1 MKGVFRVAFAAAVML
16 AGFSLTI
23 ALPIAAGENESGSEV
38 VYDVYHDTS
47 RPVREYPDQLPLIPR
62 GLQVKPL
69 HQRLVPGA
77 AVEQQ
82 DQAEQLFAL
91 PAVSANVSHNF
102 EGMADSANGFV
113 GLFVPPD
120 SNLSVGATQVVEVI
134 NTAYKV
140 FSKSSGSA
148 VQGARQISSI
158 FTGVS
163 EFCGVGGSG
172 TYTDPV
178 VVYDKKAGRPAA
190 ITGTFSPL
198 APTFLST
205 TRSSGYGRMPITL
218 PITYSA
224 GASSS
229 LQRHVLISVPQC
241 WWALPWQP
249 SASATRA
256 SSPSYRR
263 TWMAQRLH
271 PRASPISLSIYPV
284 PLRYTCS
291 NFT

>member
-1 MKGVFRVAFAAAVML
+1 MRLLKTQDACYFATRCWNLVILTRIEYAATICKHCIAAVML

-134 NTAYKV
+134 N
-140 FSKSSGSA
+140 
-148 VQGARQISSI
+148 
-158 FTGVS
+158 
-163 EFCGVGGSG
+163 
-172 TYTDPV
+172 
-178 VVYDKKAGRPAA
+178 
-190 ITGTFSPL
+190 
-198 APTFLST
+198 
-205 TRSSGYGRMPITL
+205 
-218 PITYSA
+218 
-224 GASSS
+224 
-229 LQRHVLISVPQC
+229 
-241 WWALPWQP
+241 
-249 SASATRA
+249 
-256 SSPSYRR
+256 YR
-263 TWMAQRLH
+263 
-271 PRASPISLSIYPV
+271 I
-284 PLRYTCS
+284 
-291 NFT
+291 